1 MPNTR
6 SFKPKDSKQ
15 LTADSNQPA
24 VSGEQSVVS
33 PSGVDALVG
42 EPVDEKPDVRSETAS
57 NFQHPTSNY
66 RRDGYQNGD
75 RYSDRDV
82 PTEEVSG
89 ILDTMPE
96 GHGFLRPKYTPSDR
110 DVYISSSQIR
120 RFNLRP
126 GDFVDGAARPPKENE
141 RYFGLLQV
149 NKVNGEDAEKYV
161 GDPAVRGGRT
171 KRIRFEDFTPIY
183 PNRHLKLETGKMP
196 LSQRVIDLISPIGFG
211 QRAMVVSPAKAGKTT
226 LLKDIAAGIYQ
237 NHPDVVLMAVLVGE
251 RPEEVTDLSR
261 SIKGDG
267 LSSNFAD

>member
-82 PTEEVSG
+82 PTEEVKG
-89 ILDTMPE
+89 YLDTMPE
-96 GHGFLRPKYTPSDR
+96 GHGFLRPKYIPSDM
-110 DVYISSSQIR
+110 DVYISASQIR
-120 RFNLRP
+120 RFGLKV
-126 GDFVDGAARPPKENE
+126 GDLVEGAARPPKETE

-149 NKVNGEDAEKYV
+149 LKVNGEDAEKLVTEDSPRY
-161 GDPAVRGGRT
+161 AGG
-171 KRIRFEDFTPIY
+171 
-183 PNRHLKLETGKMP
+183 
-196 LSQRVIDLISPIGFG
+196 
-211 QRAMVVSPAKAGKTT
+211 AG
-226 LLKDIAAGIYQ
+226 G
-237 NHPDVVLMAVLVGE
+237 
-251 RPEEVTDLSR
+251 
-261 SIKGDG
+261 
-267 LSSNFAD
+267 